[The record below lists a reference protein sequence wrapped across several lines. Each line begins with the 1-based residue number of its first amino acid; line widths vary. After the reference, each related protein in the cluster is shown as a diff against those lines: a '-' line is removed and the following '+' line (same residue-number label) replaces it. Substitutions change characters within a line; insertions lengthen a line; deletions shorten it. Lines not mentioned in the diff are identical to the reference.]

1 MKTINAITKRI
12 RRAAFSLVL
21 LAIVTVAFSSFATQ
35 SVTLTW
41 NPSSSPDVT
50 GYKIYYGTV
59 SGSYTNVV
67 AVGAVT
73 SVTITG
79 LKEGVTYY
87 FAASTYNSNLNQESD
102 LSNET
107 SYTVPTQATLAIQ
120 VTRNNGVAT
129 AVSVSAS
136 GAVPNQWVLEA
147 SADLKNWTPM
157 LHGTN
162 TPVTFSMPVTGLPA
176 QFFRLKA
183 E

>member
-1 MKTINAITKRI
+1 MKTINALTKKI

-21 LAIVTVAFSSFATQ
+21 LA
-35 SVTLTW
+35 
-41 NPSSSPDVT
+41 
-50 GYKIYYGTV
+50 
-59 SGSYTNVV
+59 
-67 AVGAVT
+67 
-73 SVTITG
+73 TITG

-87 FAASTYNSNLNQESD
+87 FAASTYNSSLNQESD

-107 SYTVPTQATLAIQ
+107 SYTVPTEATLAIQ
-120 VTRNNGVAT
+120 VTRNNDVPL

-147 SADLKNWTPM
+147 SADLQNWTPM